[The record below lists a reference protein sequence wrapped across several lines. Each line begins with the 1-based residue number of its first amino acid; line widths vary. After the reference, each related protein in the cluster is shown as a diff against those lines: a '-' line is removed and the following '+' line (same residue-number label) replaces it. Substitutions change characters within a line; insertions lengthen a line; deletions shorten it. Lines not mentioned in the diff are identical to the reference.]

1 MNLVDLPHEVAGRLN
16 VLDLEPLKG
25 FRFAVQIDG
34 GIPGSQFVAGFA
46 QVQGISAELDVR
58 MIREGGERTV
68 HKFPRRSRDTAIVL
82 RRGMTLSR
90 KLWDWYLE
98 AATWTKGLP
107 DYTRSLSIFLL
118 DDIAKPVGLVLY
130 EAWRWDLQ
138 RAFISKWEGPR
149 LDSMSDELAAE
160 SITVQHHGI
169 TTGKGPLSGLT
180 AESISM
186 VT

>member
-34 GIPGSQFVAGFA
+34 DIPGSQFVAGFSE
-46 QVQGISAELDVR
+46 VQGIQTEVDVR
-58 MIREGGERTV
+58 TIREGGNRTA
-68 HKFPRRSRDTAIVL
+68 HKFPRRSRDNPITFK
-82 RRGMTLSR
+82 RGMTLSR
-90 KLWDWYLE
+90 KLWDWSLE
-98 AATWTKGLP
+98 TATWTKGLP

-118 DDIAKPVGLVLY
+118 DDFAKPMGLVLY

-149 LDSMSDELAAE
+149 LNSMQNQLAFE